1 MRTKGHMVTIFS
13 LACITCKRRHTR
25 DLFSAARPVEI
36 ESSQSHGQFP
46 GQKAA
51 GRDNGR
57 AGLHQG
63 RHQQQGQM
71 TTLPSSSF
79 PLAKLM
85 FSLSSALYPAR
96 WSRPEDDPAGRRC
109 RQVWYDP
116 GSNSCYFAHSVNGA
130 AEAATARVGAIGIVN
145 VATDEIRRGHS
156 HRSKGRA
163 FGCCQCE
170 EPAHLRSCRWQGD
183 SRPRA
188 ESIAHARAGGLVLRF
203 LRGRTRSSRSG
214 RLAKPSYSLVFFL
227 RPFASSEIAPPTN
240 SRWLR
245 L

>member
-1 MRTKGHMVTIFS
+1 MRTKEHTVTIFS

-116 GSNSCYFAHSVNGA
+116 GSNSCYFAHSVSGA

-145 VATDEIRRGHS
+145 AATDEFVVDIPIEARGVHS
-156 HRSKGRA
+156 AAVNARNQHIFVPVAGKG
-163 FGCCQCE
+163 
-170 EPAHLRSCRWQGD
+170 
-183 SRPRA
+183 
-188 ESIAHARAGGLVLRF
+188 ILVLAP
-203 LRGRTRSSRSG
+203 SR
-214 RLAKPSYSLVFFL
+214 
-227 RPFASSEIAPPTN
+227 
-240 SRWLR
+240 
-245 L
+245 